1 MFVGITQ
8 SQTVVNDLYW
18 LGIDK
23 NWQPVNNGEG
33 DKIDIDTIDEFITI
47 HDIIIF
53 DRSGVGF
60 LSENDFWRP
69 GGQEPRTVRRPA
81 RTFRTTNL
89 SRTNY

>member
-23 NWQPVNNGEG
+23 NWQLVNNGEG

-53 DRSGVGF
+53 DRSGV
-60 LSENDFWRP
+60 
-69 GGQEPRTVRRPA
+69 
-81 RTFRTTNL
+81 
-89 SRTNY
+89 